1 MDLQRL
7 QLKKL
12 FQNRN
17 RFITILIGLTLAVAL
32 VSGVSLHVDNQS
44 IETLSKYLDDPNRTL
59 DYFVETGRHFPE
71 NVTDFLMEKKDNG
84 TFPFIQNITY
94 GYKWFVV
101 GFSDQNSPEW
111 NNNSNYNPPGDIY
124 DIFSVSENFGE
135 FYKGGI
141 IMEEGKF
148 DVGPGKAVITKTLFE
163 SLKTSP
169 NGFPNLSLNQPFHI
183 FDWWY
188 SSFAVFGSL
197 IGPSFEQLTK
207 GTNFTETLTITG
219 ILSDDSPVLLDLQS
233 QGPNWETILLTG
245 LIFTSTDVIPDFY
258 YNPTTGNGL
267 IVQFGSVCLTQDC
280 IVFTNWLGIR
290 IEDDFIDRYNP
301 DSSLQEI
308 RLLRRDLNNYFSSDP
323 NFILI
328 NSEFENTLNSYI
340 SWIFFARATF
350 SFLSFPIIFLGWY
363 LLDFAMAHTYKSRF
377 KEFSG
382 LKSRGMTDKQV
393 LVMLGLELSVIS
405 FFGSIFGIFI
415 GFIVN
420 SVIETSV
427 GLLEFDF
434 SVYNFDLT
442 IISPFTLMI
451 SIVFSF
457 LIMFLSSYTSI
468 RRILA
473 LEIDEMLRE
482 EENEDYG
489 SHISLREFRTPL
501 IFIFISLVIITGI
514 IGLPQEITQHF
525 FIILLGILSLLS
537 LFLGSLGLM
546 NRIAGYFPYM
556 LHSKFNLGQK
566 STQFFIVSRELIR
579 KSKRVSAPFIV
590 LTLTI
595 ALAIMSS
602 IAIETSNIYFYE
614 SARYEVGSDL
624 RIDIRPAFE
633 RVNPYENELY
643 LLNKDE
649 FPEIDYVTGIYIDTR
664 AFFIPEGR
672 DISIYTPDRIRQ
684 DVVYFKETPISAIF
698 IDVESYP
705 STAFWRND
713 FFLGEVSGEEIF
725 NQFKLNPNIS
735 VIIDEQSAKEKNLA
749 VGDIVSF
756 VAGRTN
762 IYNGTKTIIGIARY
776 FSPGLDSRDERFVI
790 SSTQSISDEFSI
802 SNSKPVSTYLIKTN
816 TNEFNPKLMFRKA
829 KLNPGG
835 HGFSLGSIT
844 SSDVYFGEDSDEGR
858 QFESLIKILRLNF
871 YYASLIVFIG
881 FFLVFELKVTENAK
895 DISVLKALGLGG
907 FSVVNL
913 ILLEGIITILVAGFT
928 GTIIGFFSGVVL
940 NSLLPTFSIVKISHF
955 PIDLIVLQ
963 LLFAIVSAIIGS
975 LLAGSKT
982 FSFKITELMRHI

>member
-1 MDLQRL
+1 
-7 QLKKL
+7 
-12 FQNRN
+12 
-17 RFITILIGLTLAVAL
+17 
-32 VSGVSLHVDNQS
+32 
-44 IETLSKYLDDPNRTL
+44 
-59 DYFVETGRHFPE
+59 
-71 NVTDFLMEKKDNG
+71 
-84 TFPFIQNITY
+84 
-94 GYKWFVV
+94 
-101 GFSDQNSPEW
+101 
-111 NNNSNYNPPGDIY
+111 
-124 DIFSVSENFGE
+124 
-135 FYKGGI
+135 
-141 IMEEGKF
+141 
-148 DVGPGKAVITKTLFE
+148 
-163 SLKTSP
+163 
-169 NGFPNLSLNQPFHI
+169 
-183 FDWWY
+183 
-188 SSFAVFGSL
+188 
-197 IGPSFEQLTK
+197 
-207 GTNFTETLTITG
+207 
-219 ILSDDSPVLLDLQS
+219 
-233 QGPNWETILLTG
+233 
-245 LIFTSTDVIPDFY
+245 
-258 YNPTTGNGL
+258 
-267 IVQFGSVCLTQDC
+267 
-280 IVFTNWLGIR
+280 
-290 IEDDFIDRYNP
+290 
-301 DSSLQEI
+301 
-308 RLLRRDLNNYFSSDP
+308 
-323 NFILI
+323 
-328 NSEFENTLNSYI
+328 
-340 SWIFFARATF
+340 
-350 SFLSFPIIFLGWY
+350 
-363 LLDFAMAHTYKSRF
+363 
-377 KEFSG
+377 
-382 LKSRGMTDKQV
+382 
-393 LVMLGLELSVIS
+393 
-405 FFGSIFGIFI
+405 
-415 GFIVN
+415 
-420 SVIETSV
+420 
-427 GLLEFDF
+427 
-434 SVYNFDLT
+434 
-442 IISPFTLMI
+442 
-451 SIVFSF
+451 
-457 LIMFLSSYTSI
+457 
-468 RRILA
+468 
-473 LEIDEMLRE
+473 
-482 EENEDYG
+482 
-489 SHISLREFRTPL
+489 
-501 IFIFISLVIITGI
+501 
-514 IGLPQEITQHF
+514 
-525 FIILLGILSLLS
+525 
-537 LFLGSLGLM
+537 
-546 NRIAGYFPYM
+546 
-556 LHSKFNLGQK
+556 K

-940 NSLLPTFSIVKISHF
+940 NSLLP
-955 PIDLIVLQ
+955 
-963 LLFAIVSAIIGS
+963 
-975 LLAGSKT
+975 
-982 FSFKITELMRHI
+982 